1 MLSVVPCKM
10 ATFHFRRVLSFILFL
25 IFAFVLCG
33 AIQKVLKNAKGTSYG
48 ISYNDIITFPAFTVC
63 PFNLTKEKFSNL
75 SFFEGFEK
83 NPWITAEYR
92 ENFNFPLQ

>member
-10 ATFHFRRVLSFILFL
+10 AKFHFRRILSFILFL
-25 IFAFVLCG
+25 AFAYVLFG
-33 AIQKVLKNAKGTSYG
+33 AIIKNLKKEKGTSYG
-48 ISYNDIITFPAFTVC
+48 MSYNDIITYPAFTVC
-63 PFNLTKEKFSNL
+63 PYGLLKEKFSNL